1 MFGVIPFRRRSYDI
15 DAFENEFENFID
27 MFFNDGFMASYN
39 NMNMNSYSPIDI
51 KENEDNYA
59 VRTSLPGVNKEDISL
74 EYKNNNL
81 IISAQRNA
89 EKNNDN
95 SNYMMRQRCSEQFTR
110 SFHIDNVDEANI
122 RARFVNNELQVILP
136 KKYKTQVNS
145 NRIKI
150 E

>member
-1 MFGVIPFRRRSYDI
+1 MFGLIPFRSRSYDI
-15 DAFENEFENFID
+15 DTIGNEFEELINR
-27 MFFNDGFMASYN
+27 FFNDDFLPSF
-39 NMNMNSYSPIDI
+39 NMNMNSTSPIDI

-59 VRTSLPGVNKEDISL
+59 VRASLPGVNKDDISL

-81 IISAQRNA
+81 IISAKRNA
-89 EKNNDN
+89 ENNNDN
-95 SNYMMRQRCSEQFTR
+95 RNYMMRQRCSEQFTR
-110 SFHIDNVDEANI
+110 SFYIDNVDEANI

-136 KKYKTQVNS
+136 KKYKTPVNS

>member
-1 MFGVIPFRRRSYDI
+1 MFGLIPFRSRSYDI
-15 DAFENEFENFID
+15 DTIGNEFEEFMSRFFDDDFIPS
-27 MFFNDGFMASYN
+27 F
-39 NMNMNSYSPIDI
+39 NMNMNSNSPIDI

-59 VRTSLPGVNKEDISL
+59 VRASLPGVNKEDISL

-89 EKNNDN
+89 ENNNDN
-95 SNYMMRQRCSEQFTR
+95 RNYNMRQKCSEQFTR
-110 SFHIDNVDEANI
+110 SFYIDNVDESNI

-136 KKYKTQVNS
+136 KKYKTPVNS